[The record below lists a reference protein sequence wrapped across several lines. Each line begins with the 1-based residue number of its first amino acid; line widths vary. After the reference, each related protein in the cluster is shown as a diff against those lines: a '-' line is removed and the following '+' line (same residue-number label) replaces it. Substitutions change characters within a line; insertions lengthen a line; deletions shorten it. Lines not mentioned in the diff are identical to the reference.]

1 VSKALAMPLPP
12 DEVHAHLRHRALPD
26 QDTERPTRW
35 TLRFWLESA
44 GESEHIGHGGLQ
56 TQTGGVHRAHCAM
69 RPPLPTRLVPGE
81 SVPQAR
87 PSRRS
92 RRRKRDQQLVV
103 HGAARQSSARS
114 QS

>member
-44 GESEHIGHGGLQ
+44 GRE
-56 TQTGGVHRAHCAM
+56 
-69 RPPLPTRLVPGE
+69 
-81 SVPQAR
+81 
-87 PSRRS
+87 
-92 RRRKRDQQLVV
+92 
-103 HGAARQSSARS
+103 
-114 QS
+114 